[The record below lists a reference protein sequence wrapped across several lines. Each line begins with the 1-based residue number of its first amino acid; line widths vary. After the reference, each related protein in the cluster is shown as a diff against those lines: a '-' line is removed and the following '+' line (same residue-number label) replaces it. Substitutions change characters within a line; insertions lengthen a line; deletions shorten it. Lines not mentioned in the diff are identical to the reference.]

1 MIVSVLLLIQ
11 SYAQITLDTN
21 EARFFIKQD
30 VELNYLREDNKQLSK
45 LDSVNNNIIGN
56 YNSIISLNDSIIDNQ
71 RQSLLTYREALKASK
86 IDIIKVDGILDKAE
100 KKIKR
105 RNSAIF
111 ISVIIITIET
121 ALLCI
126 IL

>member
-1 MIVSVLLLIQ
+1 MIVSMLLLIQ
-11 SYAQITLDTN
+11 SYGQIILDTN
-21 EARFFIKQD
+21 EAKFFIKQD
-30 VELNYLREDNKQLSK
+30 IELNYLREDNKQLSK

-56 YNSIISLNDSIIDNQ
+56 YQYIVSLNDSIIDNQ
-71 RQSLLTYREALKASK
+71 RQSINSYKEATKASK
-86 IDIIKVDGILDKAE
+86 IDIIKVDGILDKSE

-105 RNSAIF
+105 RNSTIF
-111 ISVIIITIET
+111 ISIIIITIET

>member
-1 MIVSVLLLIQ
+1 MLLLIQ
-11 SYAQITLDTN
+11 SYGQIILDTN
-21 EARFFIKQD
+21 EAKFFIKQD
-30 VELNYLREDNKQLSK
+30 IELNYLREDNKQLSK

-56 YNSIISLNDSIIDNQ
+56 YQYIVSLNDSIIDNQ
-71 RQSLLTYREALKASK
+71 RQSINSYKEATKASK
-86 IDIIKVDGILDKAE
+86 IDIIKVDGILDKSE

-105 RNSAIF
+105 RNSTIF
-111 ISVIIITIET
+111 ISIIIITIET